1 MVKDVTGFYDN
12 YEPARAG
19 RAIADFVGENLSN
32 WYVRLNR
39 KRYWGGE
46 YNQDKIAAY
55 QTLYTCLE
63 TVAKLMAPIAPF
75 YADRLFLDLNKV
87 SGKDK
92 SESVHLAKFPVFNE
106 QVIDSNLEACMQLAQ
121 QISSMILAARK
132 GREKVRNPSQKLLF
146 RLPMT

>member
-1 MVKDVTGFYDN
+1 MLNSLVKDVTEFYDN

-87 SGKDK
+87 SSKDK
-92 SESVHLAKFPVFNE
+92 SESAHLAQFGI
-106 QVIDSNLEACMQLAQ
+106 QRTSY
-121 QISSMILAARK
+121 R
-132 GREKVRNPSQKLLF
+132 
-146 RLPMT
+146 